1 MTSCFKS
8 VFSCKER
15 KEQISVVCW
24 ACLRG
29 CGENLSAWIKL
40 IPWQEKGGGGDTW
53 RCTGIR
59 FGWLIE
65 NLIRENRIADI
76 SASKTEEVS
85 IDLSLLEKE

>member
-1 MTSCFKS
+1 MQREKRANIRGMLGMFKGMWRKP
-8 VFSCKER
+8 FSLDKINPMARE
-15 KEQISVVCW
+15 
-24 ACLRG
+24 
-29 CGENLSAWIKL
+29 
-40 IPWQEKGGGGDTW
+40 GGGDTW